1 MKGTTHTRLAPE
13 VIENGAPT
21 VENLLRHY
29 RAYGLD
35 NQHKGNNVGKP
46 VRYATYKQFRN
57 DSLVEVG
64 RANLAEDAYAFLI
77 ESLGH
82 PTWADAA
89 RADWVKVREEE

>member
-1 MKGTTHTRLAPE
+1 MKGNVSTRYSEEIADKA
-13 VIENGAPT
+13 APT

-35 NQHKGNNVGKP
+35 AQHKGNNVGKP

-64 RANLAEDAYAFLI
+64 RANLSEDAYAFLVDA
-77 ESLGH
+77 LGH
-82 PTWADAA
+82 PSWTDAA
-89 RADWVKVREEE
+89 RADWRKVREEG